1 MNHTGLRTSQEKW
14 NPYGKVFLLCLL
26 TGCLIFVPYI
36 VMGGGIFTIRADFI
50 YQQIPFNMMANEAVK
65 SGDVFWNWNTD
76 LGSAFVGYSFYNL
89 GSPFFWLSLLF
100 PGAVFPYLIGPLL
113 ILKCGVAGLTSY
125 AFLQRYVKNKNYA
138 VIAALLYAF
147 SGYQSMNLLYNHF
160 HDVVALFPLLL
171 FTLDEMMENRRVG
184 WFALA
189 VALNALVN
197 FVLFT
202 GEVVFVVLYFVCR
215 YLIPD
220 FRSSI
225 RKLPR

>member
-1 MNHTGLRTSQEKW
+1 MYKRQ
-14 NPYGKVFLLCLL
+14 
-26 TGCLIFVPYI
+26 
-36 VMGGGIFTIRADFI
+36 
-50 YQQIPFNMMANEAVK
+50 
-65 SGDVFWNWNTD
+65 
-76 LGSAFVGYSFYNL
+76 VGYSFYNL

-197 FVLFT
+197 FRCV
-202 GEVVFVVLYFVCR
+202 
-215 YLIPD
+215 
-220 FRSSI
+220 
-225 RKLPR
+225 